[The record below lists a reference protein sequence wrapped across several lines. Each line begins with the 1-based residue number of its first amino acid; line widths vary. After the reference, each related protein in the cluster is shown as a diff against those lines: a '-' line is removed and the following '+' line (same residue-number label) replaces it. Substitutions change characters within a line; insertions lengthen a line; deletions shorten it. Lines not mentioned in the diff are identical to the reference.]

1 MTALTRCR
9 RCRRGE
15 AGSEIIEC
23 ALALPLVLMV
33 ALGIVDFGLLFQ
45 QYEVLTNAAHEGARV
60 AVLPGYSNT
69 DVQARV
75 TSYLTEAG
83 LPVSPT
89 VAVTNTTITDGTTTW
104 PATTVN
110 VSYPHQYLFL
120 SGIAGWYGGSLTAV
134 TMNAGATMRNVFLT
148 GP

>member
-1 MTALTRCR
+1 MAAATRRR

-15 AGSEIIEC
+15 AGSELIEC
-23 ALALPLVLMV
+23 ALVLPLLLLV

-45 QYEVLTNAAHEGARV
+45 RYEVVTNAAREGARV

-69 DVQARV
+69 DVQDRV
-75 TSYLTEAG
+75 TSYLTAGG
-83 LPVSPT
+83 LPASPT
-89 VAVTNTTITDGTTTW
+89 VAVTNTTITAGSTTW

-120 SGIAGWYGGSLTAV
+120 GGIAGWFGGSFTAV
-134 TMNAGATMRNVFLT
+134 QLNAAATMRNVFLA